1 MADIGEV
8 PSPALVVR
16 ATPKEM
22 QMRPAAQQRYCRR
35 RLRIMH
41 QGSDAGYLRVSYEL
55 SRNPPDT
62 PTTATMNPMVRR
74 MIMIRVSGLLIEDMR
89 TAVCIRFCVAAKE
102 GGAGGR
108 EKRRSKSRRGSVP
121 GMEMKRERNRG
132 SGACCRRERSVSEL
146 PGGRTRAESSGEER
160 GGGGNRPGV
169 GEEEGK
175 EQGGGACCRRE
186 RSVSELPG
194 GRTRAGTG
202 RGVGEGGK

>member
-41 QGSDAGYLRVSYEL
+41 QGLNAGHLRVSYEL

-102 GGAGGR
+102 GGAGG
-108 EKRRSKSRRGSVP
+108 SAG
-121 GMEMKRERNRG
+121 KRERERDGRRG
-132 SGACCRRERSVSEL
+132 GKGTGGAERAAGGNEASASCPEAGRERDRAG
-146 PGGRTRAESSGEER
+146 GGRRR
-160 GGGGNRPGV
+160 KMR
-169 GEEEGK
+169 
-175 EQGGGACCRRE
+175 CR
-186 RSVSELPG
+186 
-194 GRTRAGTG
+194 
-202 RGVGEGGK
+202 K

>member
-102 GGAGGR
+102 GGSG
-108 EKRRSKSRRGSVP
+108 RGSVP
-121 GMEMKRERNRG
+121 PEGTKRQRVARRQDA
-132 SGACCRRERSVSEL
+132 SGNGPGCGRRRQ
-146 PGGRTRAESSGEER
+146 GAEER
-160 GGGGNRPGV
+160 GM
-169 GEEEGK
+169 GK
-175 EQGGGACCRRE
+175 GW
-186 RSVSELPG
+186 
-194 GRTRAGTG
+194 G
-202 RGVGEGGK
+202 RGGK

>member
-41 QGSDAGYLRVSYEL
+41 QGSNAGYLRVSYEL

-74 MIMIRVSGLLIEDMR
+74 RIMIRVSGLLIEDMR

-102 GGAGGR
+102 GERERSGRGAGEGACR
-108 EKRRSKSRRGSVP
+108 RSETEARRDRSPQTADAGEKRR
-121 GMEMKRERNRG
+121 
-132 SGACCRRERSVSEL
+132 A
-146 PGGRTRAESSGEER
+146 RAEGSSHEQDTKWLAKAWATKH
-160 GGGGNRPGV
+160 PGFYV
-169 GEEEGK
+169 
-175 EQGGGACCRRE
+175 
-186 RSVSELPG
+186 
-194 GRTRAGTG
+194 
-202 RGVGEGGK
+202 

>member
-41 QGSDAGYLRVSYEL
+41 QGLNAGHLRVSYEL

-102 GGAGGR
+102 GGAGG
-108 EKRRSKSRRGSVP
+108 
-121 GMEMKRERNRG
+121 

-146 PGGRTRAESSGEER
+146 PGGRTRAESSEVWEKEENEMQKMTKR
-160 GGGGNRPGV
+160 KR
-169 GEEEGK
+169 K
-175 EQGGGACCRRE
+175 
-186 RSVSELPG
+186 
-194 GRTRAGTG
+194 
-202 RGVGEGGK
+202 

>member
-102 GGAGGR
+102 GGAGGER
-108 EKRRSKSRRGSVP
+108 EQA
-121 GMEMKRERNRG
+121 RERVGMGTLAGPPERMMPRG
-132 SGACCRRERSVSEL
+132 FSAAMTSAGVSKGSISL
-146 PGGRTRAESSGEER
+146 
-160 GGGGNRPGV
+160 
-169 GEEEGK
+169 
-175 EQGGGACCRRE
+175 
-186 RSVSELPG
+186 
-194 GRTRAGTG
+194 
-202 RGVGEGGK
+202 

>member
-41 QGSDAGYLRVSYEL
+41 QGLNAGHLRVSYEL

-102 GGAGGR
+102 GGAGG
-108 EKRRSKSRRGSVP
+108 
-121 GMEMKRERNRG
+121 
-132 SGACCRRERSVSEL
+132 
-146 PGGRTRAESSGEER
+146 SGEQ
-160 GGGGNRPGV
+160 GLCG
-169 GEEEGK
+169 
-175 EQGGGACCRRE
+175 EQGGGEEQAREGTKRQRVARRQDASGIERGGKRRRRE
-186 RSVSELPG
+186 RAGV
-194 GRTRAGTG
+194 RTWVFG
-202 RGVGEGGK
+202 RGPACPPAYRGGLFGGAIRGERGRRLLSVLVLVG

>member
-41 QGSDAGYLRVSYEL
+41 QGLNAGHLRVSYEL

-102 GGAGGR
+102 
-108 EKRRSKSRRGSVP
+108 RGN
-121 GMEMKRERNRG
+121 G
-132 SGACCRRERSVSEL
+132 RERSVL
-146 PGGRTRAESSGEER
+146 PEGTKRQRVARRQDASGNGPGCGRRR
-160 GGGGNRPGV
+160 KMR
-169 GEEEGK
+169 
-175 EQGGGACCRRE
+175 CR
-186 RSVSELPG
+186 
-194 GRTRAGTG
+194 
-202 RGVGEGGK
+202 K

>member
-102 GGAGGR
+102 GGACR
-108 EKRRSKSRRGSVP
+108 RSETEARRDRSPETADAEEKRR
-121 GMEMKRERNRG
+121 
-132 SGACCRRERSVSEL
+132 A
-146 PGGRTRAESSGEER
+146 RAEGSSHEQDTKWLAKAWAFCH
-160 GGGGNRPGV
+160 PGFCV
-169 GEEEGK
+169 
-175 EQGGGACCRRE
+175 
-186 RSVSELPG
+186 
-194 GRTRAGTG
+194 
-202 RGVGEGGK
+202 

>member
-102 GGAGGR
+102 RGAGTGAGEGACR
-108 EKRRSKSRRGSVP
+108 RSETEARRDRSPQTADAGEKRR
-121 GMEMKRERNRG
+121 
-132 SGACCRRERSVSEL
+132 A
-146 PGGRTRAESSGEER
+146 RAEGSSHEQDTKWLAKAWATKHPGFCVQNSNRATADGVAASLGE
-160 GGGGNRPGV
+160 
-169 GEEEGK
+169 
-175 EQGGGACCRRE
+175 A
-186 RSVSELPG
+186 
-194 GRTRAGTG
+194 
-202 RGVGEGGK
+202 